1 MEATKRVGAEVGVE
15 KVKELTPNCLPP
27 LFPADTHVLSLS
39 LSLPIAAPP
48 IPLSLTMLS
57 VQEEAGWCILMWLHT
72 PGLYIVTLC
81 W

>member
-1 MEATKRVGAEVGVE
+1 MEATRRAGAEVGIE

-27 LFPADTHVLSLS
+27 LFLTDTHVLS

-48 IPLSLTMLS
+48 IPLSITMLS
-57 VQEEAGWCILMWLHT
+57 VQEEAGWCIVMWLHT